1 MATRR
6 RKVLAV
12 FNPVTGRHTTE
23 AIIAPL
29 QEQAAAQ
36 AVDLHV
42 ELTLYPGHATE
53 IAASAGSDISI
64 VIAIGGDGTVSDV
77 VDGVEG
83 SGIPVGIIPAGST
96 NVIAKEIG
104 IPRDVREASR
114 IALGD
119 GDLISID
126 HARIA
131 GKSLLHM
138 AGAGYDAAIMRDTSR
153 RFKRWLGWVAYLPP
167 AIRHINYPLFP
178 VVVTVDDDVH
188 RMDARLVLCAIGGTI
203 IAPRFKVGE
212 GIDRTDGLMD
222 VCVYSPPTLRAS
234 LSTIAWIAAGR
245 PGQSRWLTQ
254 YRGQRVRLDSDRPVP
269 IEIDGDYRGELP
281 VEIEMLASPVKIFAP
296 SGVTQRLRT

>member
-1 MATRR
+1 MSGR

-29 QEQAAAQ
+29 QNEAAARS
-36 AVDLHV
+36 VDLHV
-42 ELTLYPGHATE
+42 ELTLYPGHAIE
-53 IAASAGSDISI
+53 IAAAAGNDVDA

-83 SGIPVGIIPAGST
+83 LSIPVGIIPAGST
-96 NVIAKEIG
+96 NVIAKELG
-104 IPRDVREASR
+104 IPRDLREAAR

-119 GDLISID
+119 GELIAID

-153 RFKRWLGWVAYLPP
+153 RVKRWLGWIAYLPP

-178 VVVTVDDDVH
+178 LEVTVDDTVH
-188 RMDARLVLCAIGGTI
+188 QTDARLVLCAIGGTI
-203 IAPRFKVGE
+203 ISPRFKVGD

-222 VCVYSPPTLRAS
+222 VCIYSPPTVGGA
-234 LSTIAWIAAGR
+234 LSAMGWIALGHPGR
-245 PGQSRWLTQ
+245 SRWLTQ
-254 YRGQRVRLDSDRPVP
+254 HRGRRVRLDARPGIP
-269 IEIDGDYRGELP
+269 FEIDGDYRGELP
-281 VEIEMLASPVKIFAP
+281 VEIEMLTSPVRIYAP
-296 SGVTQRLRT
+296 SSTCRQLRP